1 MARIRTVKPQ
11 FFKDGDLFDA
21 EEQTKLPLRM
31 AFVGLWTV
39 ADREGRFKWKPRDIK
54 PDVLPF
60 DNVNMADV
68 LDALVACGKIQ
79 KYTAA
84 GQEYGYI
91 PGFLAHQ
98 RVNKR
103 EAESTIP
110 EPPKQHS
117 AREKRVRARAEQVRA
132 PDESV
137 GKGKERKGKEGD
149 NDFDIFWEACPKK
162 VAKVAAEKAYLKAR
176 ESTEPAILLA
186 GIRRYAISQ
195 DGKDPAYTKHPAT
208 WLNGGCW
215 TDEDSTGP
223 PGVPRVVVSAE
234 IEAEERENRRKMGI
248 N

>member
-39 ADREGRFKWKPRDIK
+39 ADREGRFKWKPKDIK

-79 KYTAA
+79 KYTVD
-84 GQEYGYI
+84 GQNYGWI
-91 PGFLAHQ
+91 PGFKAHQ
-98 RVNKR
+98 HINQR
-103 EAESTIP
+103 EVKSEIP
-110 EPPKQHS
+110 EPPQNKN
-117 AREKRVRARAEQVRA
+117 ARARTGSVPAQ
-132 PDESV
+132 SV
-137 GKGKERKGKEGD
+137 GKGKEGKGKEGD
-149 NDFDIFWEACPKK
+149 SEFDIFWNACPKK
-162 VAKVAAEKAYLKAR
+162 VARVAAEKAYLKAR
-176 ESTEPAILLA
+176 EGTEAAILLA
-186 GIRRYAISQ
+186 GIRRYAAGQ
-195 DGKDPAYTKHPAT
+195 DGKDPAFTKHPAT

-223 PGVPRVVVSAE
+223 PGLRVVVSSDV
-234 IEAEERENRRKMGI
+234 EAAERENLKKLGVI
-248 N
+248 